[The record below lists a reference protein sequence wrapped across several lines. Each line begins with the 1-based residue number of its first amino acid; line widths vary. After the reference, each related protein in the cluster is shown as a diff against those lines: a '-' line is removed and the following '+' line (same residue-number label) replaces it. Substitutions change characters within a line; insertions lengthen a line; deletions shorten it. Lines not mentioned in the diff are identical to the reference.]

1 MKNQWNKVIIIC
13 EDSDDLTIILNDKIH
28 ISKLRPQYKLQ
39 EQNSIRRA
47 FKFFQ
52 HRPFDLNDLNKMI

>member
-13 EDSDDLTIILNDKIH
+13 KDSEILMIFNDKIH
-28 ISKLRPQYKLQ
+28 TSNLRPQYQLQ

-47 FKFFQ
+47 SKIVRK
-52 HRPFDLNDLNKMI
+52 RPF

>member
-13 EDSDDLTIILNDKIH
+13 KDSKILMICNDKIH
-28 ISKLRPQYKLQ
+28 TSNLRPQYQLQ

-47 FKFFQ
+47 SKIVRK
-52 HRPFDLNDLNKMI
+52 RPF

>member
-13 EDSDDLTIILNDKIH
+13 EDLDDLTIILNDKIH

-47 FKFFQ
+47 FNFF
-52 HRPFDLNDLNKMI
+52 